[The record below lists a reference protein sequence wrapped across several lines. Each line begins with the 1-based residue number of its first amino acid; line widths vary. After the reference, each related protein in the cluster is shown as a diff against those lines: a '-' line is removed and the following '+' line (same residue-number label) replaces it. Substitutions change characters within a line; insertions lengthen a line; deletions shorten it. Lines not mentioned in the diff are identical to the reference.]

1 MRAIDADALV
11 DRLFNEMTD
20 IVKEMEFGLEFIIGI
35 GTAIEA
41 INEEPTIDIFEGGKN
56 ETD

>member
-20 IVKEMEFGLEFIIGI
+20 IVKEMEFGLEFIIG
-35 GTAIEA
+35 TAIEA

>member
-1 MRAIDADALV
+1 MRPIDADLLV
-11 DRLFNEMTD
+11 DKLFNEMRD
-20 IVKEMEFGLEFIIGI
+20 VINEMGFGLEFIIGI

-41 INEEPTIDIFEGGKN
+41 INDEPTIDILEGGKN